1 MNVSDVSAAWFND
14 AEITIPRNTVTPK
27 TSARFDFLS
36 LITRPPAA
44 ETHGTVARPM
54 GPGRGPAPSASTR
67 CCYRSLCMECHGR
80 QVVRVAVEGRR
91 LRRVHPDPLGVLHL
105 EQVEAPARVLAADVG
120 RAGHPA
126 GREVVER
133 GCGL

>member
-14 AEITIPRNTVTPK
+14 AEITIPRKTVTPK

-54 GPGRGPAPSASTR
+54 GPGRGPPPSASTP

-80 QVVRVAVEGRR
+80 QLVRVAVEGPP
-91 LRRVHPDPLGVLHL
+91 LPPLHPNPLTLPHL
-105 EQVEAPARVLAADVG
+105 
-120 RAGHPA
+120 
-126 GREVVER
+126 
-133 GCGL
+133 